1 MRLRPEN
8 REELH
13 PKILEVKAIVLRQL
27 KEDNTNR
34 KIWIRLYRHSNDVA
48 ARIHHLLAEAGV
60 LCEVDPQIVNPQS
73 VKPFLPSGN
82 YPVIVAERTPKDFP
96 PSMLSLIIH
105 YEWPCKSTM
114 ETNKQFA
121 NIAQKAIVVNRPARL
136 EELQNNSAQEAI
148 QISAPISTSVS
159 DQNLLVLNPSSSSV
173 FIKDGKTAALQN
185 ESAMHHKK
193 QSLIETQVEVH
204 ASADAESVAESCA
217 RSEHF
222 VEEQLTEEC
231 VKSTNN
237 NTSNETVPASVVE
250 KDIDQNPP
258 EGFVAHLPIVL
269 SAAMMKNIELM
280 EAFHD
285 IASNLTI
292 HECDYG

>member
-13 PKILEVKAIVLRQL
+13 PKILEVKAIVLHQI

-60 LCEVDPQIVNPQS
+60 LCEVDPQIVNPQL
-73 VKPFLPSGN
+73 VRPFLPSGN

-105 YEWPCKSTM
+105 YEWPRKSTV
-114 ETNKQFA
+114 ETNEQFGSV
-121 NIAQKAIVVNRPARL
+121 AQKAIGVNRPARL
-136 EELQNNSAQEAI
+136 KELQNISAQEAI
-148 QISAPISTSVS
+148 QFSVPISTSVS
-159 DQNLLVLNPSSSSV
+159 DQNLLLNPSSPSA
-173 FIKDGKTAALQN
+173 FIKDEKIVALEN
-185 ESAMHHKK
+185 ESATKHKK
-193 QSLIETQVEVH
+193 LFLIETRVEVH
-204 ASADAESVAESCA
+204 APADVESATESCA
-217 RSEHF
+217 GWQHF
-222 VEEQLTEEC
+222 VEEEPTEKDVESA
-231 VKSTNN
+231 KND
-237 NTSNETVPASVVE
+237 TSNETVPAPIVG
-250 KDIDQNPP
+250 KDIDHEPP

-269 SAAMMKNIELM
+269 SAALMKNVELM
-280 EAFHD
+280 EALHD